1 MVPLYSVVFK
11 CISNAPCILSRNFG
25 SRSRMASFHSCG
37 IPRLFKTHSNYR
49 EFRSSFRKSASGLE
63 IVHSRWQSAH
73 AEVDRWCT
81 AGACRACRESR
92 CTMVN
97 VSPPL
102 PSSPPTF
109 PPFSPPH
116 PAYRDS
122 CTELRTG
129 LADVRVASE
138 PRQPWTCRCWLTRLG
153 RLPTRSSYERKGV
166 PPPLSISH
174 RI

>member
-1 MVPLYSVVFK
+1 MGSGLPNLNFEIGFKSHFVHNCPRWYHFTLSFFK

-25 SRSRMASFHSCG
+25 SRSRRMASFHSCG

-49 EFRSSFRKSASGLE
+49 EFRSSFRESASGLE

-102 PSSPPTF
+102 FAPHFPSVLSP
-109 PPFSPPH
+109 SP
-116 PAYRDS
+116 
-122 CTELRTG
+122 
-129 LADVRVASE
+129 RV
-138 PRQPWTCRCWLTRLG
+138 PR
-153 RLPTRSSYERKGV
+153 
-166 PPPLSISH
+166 
-174 RI
+174 